1 MDLITDRTWE
11 DVAQGNSKGY
21 YNASDLLRVENAA
34 YELSKLYRNL
44 SNLLRAYAASL
55 GVDLTEALDI
65 DYDVSLVE
73 NLTFKRDW
81 ASTDTF
87 STEELAAGPDIP
99 TRDDMDRYLSNVRAF
114 QKMLGTSYDLP
125 SSMRFLTIEG
135 ANAIEEVLAYADSY
149 YTTYK
154 ESKEQVIDKVPLSW
168 CYSGDVFAGEA
179 AVVGVPPQLIFFTI
193 EGTTCTANAEQ
204 TFSEWVGSGY
214 KTIENGMIL
223 SVHPYDDEGVIFLDE
238 AGVYALSLDGNTPVR
253 GGDRII
259 SGATYDSMNWGG

>member
-1 MDLITDRTWE
+1 MDLITDRTYK

-44 SNLLRAYAASL
+44 SNLLRAYAANL

-65 DYDVSLVE
+65 DYDVSLIE
-73 NLTFKRDW
+73 NLIFKRDW
-81 ASTDTF
+81 AS
-87 STEELAAGPDIP
+87 SGALSEEGLVAGSDIP

-135 ANAIEEVLAYADSY
+135 ANAIEEVLAYADSH

-154 ESKEQVIDKVPLSW
+154 ESKEQVIDKVPLNW

-179 AVVGVPPQLIFFTI
+179 AVVGVPQKLIFFTI
-193 EGTTCTANAEQ
+193 DDGGSNSETFSVAPGTTWA
-204 TFSEWVGSGY
+204 EWVGPVR
-214 KTIENGMIL
+214 L
-223 SVHPYDDEGVIFLDE
+223 IFNN
-238 AGVYALSLDGNTPVR
+238 SLDNKMAELLGVTFCMST
-253 GGDRII
+253 GIFTEFFAF
-259 SGATYDSMNWGG
+259 SATFIV

>member
-81 ASTDTF
+81 VSSGALS
-87 STEELAAGPDIP
+87 EEGLVAGEDIP
-99 TRDDMDRYLSNVRAF
+99 SRDDMDRYLSNVRAF
-114 QKMLGTSYDLP
+114 QEMLGTSYDLP

-154 ESKEQVIDKVPLSW
+154 ESKEQVIDKVPLNW
-168 CYSGDVFAGEA
+168 CYSGDIFAGEA
-179 AVVGVPPQLIFFTI
+179 VEVGVYRRRIVADDGAGNVEIWSSSISVRDDGAGNVEITEAPSDWVVTDDGNGNVVI
-193 EGTTCTANAEQ
+193 EG
-204 TFSEWVGSGY
+204 G
-214 KTIENGMIL
+214 L
-223 SVHPYDDEGVIFLDE
+223 
-238 AGVYALSLDGNTPVR
+238 YAR
-253 GGDRII
+253 
-259 SGATYDSMNWGG
+259 

>member
-1 MDLITDRTWE
+1 MDLITDRTYE

-44 SNLLRAYAASL
+44 SNLLRAYAANL
-55 GVDLTEALDI
+55 NVDLTEALDI
-65 DYDVSLVE
+65 DYDVSLIE

-87 STEELAAGPDIP
+87 STEGLATGSDIP

-114 QKMLGTSYDLP
+114 QKMLGTSYELP
-125 SSMRFLTIEG
+125 DSMRFLTIEG
-135 ANAIEEVLAYADSY
+135 ANAIEEVLAYADRY

-154 ESKEQVIDKVPLSW
+154 ESKEKVIDKVPLSW

-179 AVVGVPPQLIFFTI
+179 AVVGVPQ
-193 EGTTCTANAEQ
+193 
-204 TFSEWVGSGY
+204 
-214 KTIENGMIL
+214 
-223 SVHPYDDEGVIFLDE
+223 
-238 AGVYALSLDGNTPVR
+238 
-253 GGDRII
+253 
-259 SGATYDSMNWGG
+259 

>member
-1 MDLITDRTWE
+1 MDLITDRTYK

-44 SNLLRAYAASL
+44 SALLRAYAANL
-55 GVDLTEALDI
+55 NVDLTEALDI
-65 DYDVSLVE
+65 DYDVSLVK
-73 NLTFKRDW
+73 NLIFKRDW
-81 ASTDTF
+81 KSTDTL
-87 STEELAAGPDIP
+87 STGELATGSDIP

-154 ESKEQVIDKVPLSW
+154 KSKEQVIEKVPLNW
-168 CYSGDVFAGEA
+168 CYSGDIFAGEA
-179 AVVGVPPQLIFFTI
+179 AVVGVYRRSISVVDDGAGNVEILP
-193 EGTTCTANAEQ
+193 
-204 TFSEWVGSGY
+204 SS
-214 KTIENGMIL
+214 L
-223 SVHPYDDEGVIFLDE
+223 SVRDDG
-238 AGVYALSLDGNTPVR
+238 AGNVEITKAPSGWTVTDDGNGNVVI
-253 GGDRII
+253 GG
-259 SGATYDSMNWGG
+259 

>member
-1 MDLITDRTWE
+1 MDLITDRTYK

-44 SNLLRAYAASL
+44 SSLLRAYAASL
-55 GVDLTEALDI
+55 NVDLTEALDI
-65 DYDVSLVE
+65 DYDVSLVK

-87 STEELAAGPDIP
+87 STEELATGEDIP

-125 SSMRFLTIEG
+125 NSMRFLTIEG

-154 ESKEQVIDKVPLSW
+154 KSKEQVIDKVPLNW
-168 CYSGDVFAGEA
+168 YYSGDVFAGEA
-179 AVVGVPPQLIFFTI
+179 AVVGVYRRRTDIVADDGAGNV
-193 EGTTCTANAEQ
+193 E
-204 TFSEWVGSGY
+204 
-214 KTIENGMIL
+214 IL
-223 SVHPYDDEGVIFLDE
+223 SSGISVKDDG
-238 AGVYALSLDGNTPVR
+238 AGNVEITKAPSDWTVTDDGNGNVVI
-253 GGDRII
+253 GG
-259 SGATYDSMNWGG
+259 